1 MSKQRANPKRRS
13 GCPLNASVEILGD
26 RWSLLII
33 RDMMLQGFRTYKE
46 FLGSYE
52 RIATNILAD
61 RLQKLMAHGII
72 TMGRDSSDGRKLIY
86 SLTPKGIDLAPV
98 LTEMVL
104 WAAAHEDTANQ
115 ALVRQMRK
123 DKEQFI
129 STVRRRW
136 AETTRAA
143 DHNVR
148 GKRKPAPDTR
158 QRAFRPSL
166 RTQRLRDV
174 HARGAGSTDA
184 TTAAASNMNT
194 EPTTGKA
201 LGVCIFSKAL
211 RASRTSTYPHAAPA
225 TTPAVAITAPSAMT
239 LARSCRGCA
248 PIANRT
254 PNSRVRA
261 LTENANTPATPT
273 SAIARAT
280 AAKIPNTTVLRRSG
294 VRTSARTS
302 SSVAARSTGW
312 STDISRMIRVTGVTR
327 E

>member
-115 ALVRQMRK
+115 ALVREMRK

-129 STVRRRW
+129 SAIRKRW
-136 AETTRAA
+136 ADTTRAA
-143 DHNVR
+143 NGNAS
-148 GKRKPAPDTR
+148 GKLKPSADFRQIGRALRPDT
-158 QRAFRPSL
+158 SL
-166 RTQRLRDV
+166 RSQRLGDV
-174 HARGAGSTDA
+174 HARGA
-184 TTAAASNMNT
+184 
-194 EPTTGKA
+194 
-201 LGVCIFSKAL
+201 
-211 RASRTSTYPHAAPA
+211 SRGQH
-225 TTPAVAITAPSAMT
+225 
-239 LARSCRGCA
+239 
-248 PIANRT
+248 
-254 PNSRVRA
+254 
-261 LTENANTPATPT
+261 
-273 SAIARAT
+273 
-280 AAKIPNTTVLRRSG
+280 
-294 VRTSARTS
+294 
-302 SSVAARSTGW
+302 
-312 STDISRMIRVTGVTR
+312 
-327 E
+327 